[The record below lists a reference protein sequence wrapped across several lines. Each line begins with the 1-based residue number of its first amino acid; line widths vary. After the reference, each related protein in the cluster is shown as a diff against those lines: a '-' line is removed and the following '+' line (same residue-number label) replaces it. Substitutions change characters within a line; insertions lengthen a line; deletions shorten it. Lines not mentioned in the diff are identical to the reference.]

1 MNLDDTWLRLVD
13 NLTDR
18 VSGPMKFRLVL
29 QPLVA
34 SSYAV
39 MAGIKDAKAGK
50 PAYFWAM
57 LTDKPNRLD
66 MAKDGWKGI
75 GKVFALALVLD
86 VVYQV
91 VVLHFVYIGEAILVA
106 IVLALLPY
114 LVLRGLVNRLWR
126 KS

>member
-57 LTDKPNRLD
+57 LTDKANRLD